1 MKSSNPFALWRWEK
15 MFGEWQMFGEG
26 FLLTIEV
33 AALALILALVLG
45 TIFGVISTSNNK
57 IMRGIARVYVEFFQN
72 TPLVIQVFFLYN
84 GLAIAGLRLSVFL
97 IGVLGVGIY
106 HGAYVSE
113 VVKAGITSIP
123 VGQVEAAKSQ
133 GFTYVQYMRYIILPQ
148 TVKIVLPPLTN
159 QAVNLIKNT
168 SVLAMISGF
177 DLMYMA
183 DSWASSSLD
192 YGPSYVFAGFLYF
205 MLCFPLATW
214 ARRYEER
221 LKRKDTTRIPFDA
234 SGEAVTC

>member
-26 FLLTIEV
+26 FLRTIEV
-33 AALALILALVLG
+33 AALALMLALVLG
-45 TIFGVISTSNNK
+45 IIFGVISTSNNK
-57 IMRGIARVYVEFFQN
+57 VMRGIARVYVEFFQN
-72 TPLVIQVFFLYN
+72 TPLVIQVFFMYN

-113 VVKAGITSIP
+113 VVKTGITSIP
-123 VGQVEAAKSQ
+123 EGQVEAAKSQ
-133 GFTYVQYMRYIILPQ
+133 GFTYIQYMRYIILPQ

-192 YGPSYVFAGFLYF
+192 YGPSYVFAGLLYF

-214 ARRYEER
+214 ARKYEER
-221 LKRKDTTRIPFDA
+221 LKSNDTNRIPYQPA
-234 SGEAVTC
+234 EEAVTC